1 MALLTFTSSVPSVP
15 FGFFAAAI
23 IGAYLMGSIPF
34 GLWVSYLV
42 AGVDIREG
50 GSGHISTT
58 NTMRHAGWAAGVL
71 VLVLD
76 MAKGF
81 APTYFALKL
90 GLPGWG
96 IALTATLAVI
106 GHCWPVFAKFKGGMG
121 LATTGG
127 ALLAVSPLGMAIGL
141 GVLVALVLLYGHS
154 ARGSAMTGLAIP
166 PTLWLLGQRGVIL
179 WAAVATGWVLAIRFF
194 TEDWNREYKELWLD
208 RE

>member
-154 ARGSAMTGLAIP
+154 ARGSAMTRP
-166 PTLWLLGQRGVIL
+166 RNSPN
-179 WAAVATGWVLAIRFF
+179 AVAARPARRYPLGGC
-194 TEDWNREYKELWLD
+194 DNRLGLGYSLLHRRLEQ
-208 RE
+208 RV